1 MKRKRMMMNKQVI
14 DCCKCKEDFEWDEP
28 EGYEW
33 TDLMPDGTFTGA
45 IPGEWICLDCSY
57 CEECSGDLLQN
68 ECVCND

>member
-1 MKRKRMMMNKQVI
+1 MKVMIMNKQVI

-28 EGYEW
+28 EGYEN
-33 TDLMPDGTFTGA
+33 TDLMPDGAFTGA

-57 CEECSGDLLQN
+57 CEECNGDLLQN